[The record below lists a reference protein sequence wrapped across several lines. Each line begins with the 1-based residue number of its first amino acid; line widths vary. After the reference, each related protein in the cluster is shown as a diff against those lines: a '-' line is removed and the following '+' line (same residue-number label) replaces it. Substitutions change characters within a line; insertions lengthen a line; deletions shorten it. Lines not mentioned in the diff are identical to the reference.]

1 MPSLKE
7 IKSRIASVNSTRKIT
22 SAMKM
27 VASSKLHHAQTAIEN
42 MLPYENM
49 LEHILKTFLVSAPD
63 VELPFDQER
72 PVKKVALIV
81 FSSNSSLCGGFNA
94 NIIKTM
100 LHAIDEYR
108 KQGLTNDDIIIYP
121 IGRKVEEKVR
131 KLGLR
136 SAGSFV
142 HLADKPNSA
151 QCRDISVEAGT
162 MFLEGKVDKVELIYH
177 HFKSAG
183 SQVLTRRTFLPIDLH
198 DDVGADN
205 DRDLSSNLATKKS
218 QEYLKNR
225 NKQEEEREQATV
237 KPLNDN
243 FLVEPDLKTVLT
255 ELVPKELHLMVYTA
269 LLDSNASEHAAR
281 MVAMQTATDNADELL
296 RELNLQYNKSRQAA
310 ITSELLDIVGDRPTT
325 KLHALPYPI

>member
-100 LHAIDEYR
+100 LHAIEEYR

-225 NKQEEEREQATV
+225 NKQEEEREHATV

-310 ITSELLDIVGDRPTT
+310 ITSELLDIVGGSSNN
-325 KLHALPYPI
+325 

>member
-94 NIIKTM
+94 NIIKAM
-100 LHAIDEYR
+100 LHAIEEYR

-225 NKQEEEREQATV
+225 NKQEEEREQTTV

-310 ITSELLDIVGDRPTT
+310 ITSELLDIVGGSSNN
-325 KLHALPYPI
+325 

>member
-1 MPSLKE
+1 
-7 IKSRIASVNSTRKIT
+7 
-22 SAMKM
+22 M

-100 LHAIDEYR
+100 LHAIEEYR

-205 DRDLSSNLATKKS
+205 DRDLTSNLATKKS

-310 ITSELLDIVGDRPTT
+310 ITSELLDIVGGSSNN
-325 KLHALPYPI
+325 

>member
-100 LHAIDEYR
+100 LHAIEEYR

-121 IGRKVEEKVR
+121 IGRKIEEKVR

-205 DRDLSSNLATKKS
+205 DRDLTSNLATKKS

-310 ITSELLDIVGDRPTT
+310 ITSELLDIVGGSSNN
-325 KLHALPYPI
+325 